1 VALLAKRCDR
11 QRRGDVAALAVWG
24 TASAWPDLA
33 VAGMM
38 AGIFL
43 TSSVQILKQA
53 WTEYRSGYLSAGMT
67 GAT

>member
-1 VALLAKRCDR
+1 
-11 QRRGDVAALAVWG
+11 
-24 TASAWPDLA
+24 
-33 VAGMM
+33 MM

-53 WTEYRSGYLSAGMT
+53 WTEYRGGYGSAGMT

>member
-1 VALLAKRCDR
+1 
-11 QRRGDVAALAVWG
+11 
-24 TASAWPDLA
+24 
-33 VAGMM
+33 MM

-53 WTEYRSGYLSAGMT
+53 WTEYRGGYLSAGMT